1 LALLFAPLLQSC
13 SSSTAFFAFS
23 AAALAAA
30 ASAFF
35 ALPATFLVFCSPV
48 FLPAIFAISTEWVVE
63 RRFSRRAFKSNLRYL
78 YQYLATDLNIGFASL
93 SLAITPP
100 FRLCGVNSS
109 ECGAY
114 LFRFL
119 ASGQHS
125 RSRSRDTLDSNPPF
139 FCELSF
145 SELRNPS
152 N

>member
-1 LALLFAPLLQSC
+1 MALLFAPLLQSC

-48 FLPAIFAISTEWVVE
+48 FLPAIFATSAEWVVE
-63 RRFSRRAFKSNLRYL
+63 RRFSRRASKRNLRYL
-78 YQYLATDLNIGFASL
+78 YQYLATGLNIKLASL

-100 FRLCGVNSS
+100 FRLCGVNPS

-114 LFRFL
+114 LIRLF
-119 ASGQHS
+119 ASGTNS
-125 RSRSRDTLDSNPPF
+125 RSRSRGMLDSSPPF